1 MQHVSMIVKAEGP
14 SGPAKIHSDD
24 PKHAVTSNSQLSTAK
39 ARILSRFPVVVL
51 KAGGLR
57 SKLRNGFTYALH
69 TGGIGHLVN
78 AVPVFS
84 GASTVFH

>member
-1 MQHVSMIVKAEGP
+1 VVRNAIMLEWNLIDTAPFDRDLELAVIDSEGP
-14 SGPAKIHSDD
+14 
-24 PKHAVTSNSQLSTAK
+24 
-39 ARILSRFPVVVL
+39 LSRFPVVVL